1 MLAELKPYW
10 IDYEF
15 WGHPEA
21 ENEYYPNEE
30 EEDRKYLQ
38 YVDGIY
44 SM

>member
-10 IDYEF
+10 IEPDLI
-15 WGHPEA
+15 GHPEA

-38 YVDGIY
+38 YVPNIY
-44 SM
+44 II